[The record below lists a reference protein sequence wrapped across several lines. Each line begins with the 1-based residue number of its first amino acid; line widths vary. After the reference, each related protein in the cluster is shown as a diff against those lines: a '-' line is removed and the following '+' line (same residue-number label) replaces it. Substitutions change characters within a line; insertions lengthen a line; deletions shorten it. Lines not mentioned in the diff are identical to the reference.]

1 MKKLSNTE
9 VKLKKE
15 KKMLLIKECVNS
27 LLNKI
32 FKCDIIIKRYYNQN
46 Q

>member
-15 KKMLLIKECVNS
+15 KKNVAYKRVCIS